1 MSYEWDPRKAL
12 LNLQKHGI
20 DFADAVGVL
29 EDNHVLWR
37 EDVDVHEEIRYIALG
52 MDYLGRIL
60 VVIFTVRGENY
71 RLISARRANKYERQT
86 YERRKR
92 AP

>member
-1 MSYEWDPRKAL
+1 MSYDWDPRKAL
-12 LNLQKHGI
+12 RNLQKHNI

-29 EDNHVLWR
+29 EDDHVLWF
-37 EDVDVHEEIRYIALG
+37 EDVNVYGEIRYIALG

-60 VVIFTVRGENY
+60 VVIFTIRDENY
-71 RLISARRANKYERQT
+71 RLISARKANKYERQT

>member
-12 LNLQKHGI
+12 INLQKHGI

-29 EDNHVLWR
+29 EDDNVLWR
-37 EDVDVHEEIRYIALG
+37 EDVDVYDETRYIALG

-60 VVIFTVRGENY
+60 VVIFTVRGENF
-71 RLISARRANKYERQT
+71 RLISARRANTHERQT

-92 AP
+92 IP